1 MPSSGSE
8 GRSVTIFVN
17 WQTTPRIIFFYST
30 SFRLEW
36 KNTVK
41 NYKFKMDTLK
51 NKASFLCVALSNYK
65 KYFPSGVGRGHIQ
78 ITPDLKSVG
87 TSD

>member
-1 MPSSGSE
+1 
-8 GRSVTIFVN
+8 
-17 WQTTPRIIFFYST
+17 
-30 SFRLEW
+30 
-36 KNTVK
+36 
-41 NYKFKMDTLK
+41 MDTLK

-65 KYFPSGVGRGHIQ
+65 KYFLSGVGRGHIQ